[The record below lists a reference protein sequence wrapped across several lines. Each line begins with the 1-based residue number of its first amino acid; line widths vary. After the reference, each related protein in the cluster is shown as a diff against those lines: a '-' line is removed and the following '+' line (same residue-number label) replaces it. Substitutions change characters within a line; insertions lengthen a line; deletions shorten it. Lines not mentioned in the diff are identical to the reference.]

1 MLLEICVFTGVKIVT
16 PKELRGHDSEC
27 QRLNHQLLD
36 LSHIGEGVP
45 KMHQSY
51 TGWPKVFSESSCC
64 AGLAAGAALA
74 GAVKPARRRAI
85 RERRATIFTVGT
97 PVLGRCF
104 E

>member
-1 MLLEICVFTGVKIVT
+1 MFTGVKIVT

-64 AGLAAGAALA
+64 AGLAAEACQEEGNK
-74 GAVKPARRRAI
+74 G
-85 RERRATIFTVGT
+85 ETGDYFHCGNSC
-97 PVLGRCF
+97 LGEMR
-104 E
+104 